1 MVHDGL
7 EMSNDYI
14 SMSAGIV
21 QNERPTTRSY
31 LSLAVARVGMPLGDG
46 KASVL
51 DKQARLVEHITTQED
66 EAPSLSVEDVLGSL
80 LAHRQ
85 NSQRQNNTRFRWS
98 WS

>member
-1 MVHDGL
+1 
-7 EMSNDYI
+7 MSNDYF

-31 LSLAVARVGMPLGDG
+31 PSLEVARVGMPLDNG
-46 KASVL
+46 KASVI
-51 DKQARLVEHITTQED
+51 DEQARVSKHITTQED

-80 LAHRQ
+80 LAQRQ